1 MEPKLRQFY
10 SAEAF
15 RTEPEVQNTNNM
27 RPSRTI
33 TSESRPGTG
42 RRKNEAFSMLE
53 VLVAVAISAVIFAA
67 LYRGISATF
76 GMLQTV
82 RENLR
87 ATQIMVSRLE
97 GVRLCAWDE
106 GQLFS
111 TNVVPPTFSDTFYPL
126 GMGGNTNSGAKYYGT
141 MTVQKNPS
149 MSPSSSYGTNMA
161 LVTVSISWTNNN
173 SGRKIAHTRTMST
186 YVAKYGIQN
195 YVYYH

>member
-1 MEPKLRQFY
+1 
-10 SAEAF
+10 
-15 RTEPEVQNTNNM
+15 M
-27 RPSRTI
+27 RPHPTI
-33 TSESRPGTG
+33 TSESR
-42 RRKNEAFSMLE
+42 AFSGQGRSGGFSLLE
-53 VLVAVAISAVIFAA
+53 VLVAIAISAIIFAA

-97 GVRLCAWDE
+97 GVRLCAWDN

-111 TNVVPPTFSDTFYPL
+111 TNIVPRTFSDSFYPS
-126 GMGGNTNSGAKYYGT
+126 GMGGSTNNGATYVGT
-141 MTVQKNPS
+141 MTVQQNPS
-149 MSPSSSYGTNMA
+149 MSPSSSYATNMA
-161 LVTVSISWTNNN
+161 LVTVTISWTNSN
-173 SGRKIAHTRTMST
+173 GGQPLAHTRSMST